1 VHQQEAGS
9 KQHATRNPDP
19 HHAIIRECAVASTS
33 FGTEL
38 LAHRSALGTVAERAS
53 GMGGD
58 SLFEQLMTNF
68 GPEGYGI
75 GVASQPD
82 GPHPLQ
88 GHAGTKPGYD
98 AAACYDPE
106 RRLAGTVFQRLDEA
120 YARGATP

>member
-1 VHQQEAGS
+1 VHRQEAGS

-58 SLFEQLMTNF
+58 SLFEQLMTSF
-68 GPEGYGI
+68 GPE
-75 GVASQPD
+75 
-82 GPHPLQ
+82 
-88 GHAGTKPGYD
+88 GTKPGYD
-98 AAACYDPE
+98 AAAWYDPE